1 MPLILAIDSD
11 RRQSEQLA
19 ALMRKSLKVELVQAT
34 SAGEGLHA
42 LQERVPDLI
51 LTSPLLS
58 PFDDGVLDEYLRELG
73 TQAAHVQTVR
83 IPVLSA
89 VSKPSAR
96 SLFSLGKKKTPSTA
110 PDGCDPKVFADEIA
124 QYLARAQE
132 RRASKSAAPSVTTST
147 EARSLPAVIE
157 STVHQPI
164 EPPHEDDPIVREFGA
179 IDGDYS
185 TGREDE
191 DEQTPIYQPVAT
203 IQTFDIPEEPEPVAF
218 RHTEP
223 VASEPAP
230 VASDP
235 EPIIVRPM
243 SILNL
248 NEPMVISQAR
258 PKTSDEA
265 PVPART
271 SSIVRDPD
279 PIVESEP
286 ESLESSSHHVS
297 IATKAH
303 ESIDTDAPV
312 DAHTLIDMPAPI
324 EAHASVDVHASVEM
338 PASIEEHDPEPIVV
352 NPAPTSVTHAA
363 PSRVDVSDKPH
374 RPATAPITSFETA
387 LAAIRAAWAGPT
399 QPNSGSTTSTA
410 APRTAA
416 RVDGT
421 PSVARELPATPA
433 AASPR
438 DAQTPATVAP
448 VRPTQVEVDLTGDI
462 DALEH
467 IDRQEPGEQTDAAD
481 DSSAR
486 RRSPKARKNGA
497 RTPTAM
503 PRTANGSAV
512 QDEWGMFDPNKC
524 GFSALVD
531 KLDEVADPHD
541 HPARTTKVRVIS
553 IG

>member
-11 RRQSEQLA
+11 RRQSEVLA

-42 LQERVPDLI
+42 LQERIPDLI

-132 RRASKSAAPSVTTST
+132 RRALKSAAPTVTTHTDAPS
-147 EARSLPAVIE
+147 RPAVIE
-157 STVHQPI
+157 SPVHESIATPD
-164 EPPHEDDPIVREFGA
+164 DDPIAREFDAFDAELSVGV
-179 IDGDYS
+179 
-185 TGREDE
+185 DE
-191 DEQTPIYQPVAT
+191 DEPTPIYQPVAT
-203 IQTFDIPEEPEPVAF
+203 IQTFEIPEEPEPVAF

-223 VASEPAP
+223 VAAEPAP
-230 VASDP
+230 IASDP
-235 EPIIVRPM
+235 EPIVVRPM

-248 NEPMVISQAR
+248 NEPMVITPSR
-258 PKTSDEA
+258 PITNDPA
-265 PVPART
+265 PVMARA
-271 SSIVRDPD
+271 SSILRDPD
-279 PIVESEP
+279 PIVEPEP
-286 ESLESSSHHVS
+286 PASSSPVES
-297 IATKAH
+297 MATDAH
-303 ESIDTDAPV
+303 ESIETDTPIDAP
-312 DAHTLIDMPAPI
+312 TLIEMSAPI
-324 EAHASVDVHASVEM
+324 EAQASIEM
-338 PASIEEHDPEPIVV
+338 RASIEEQDSDPVV
-352 NPAPTSVTHAA
+352 ASPAPTGVSQPE
-363 PSRVDVSDKPH
+363 PSPVDVSDAPH

-399 QPNSGSTTSTA
+399 KPNAASITSAAAKSTA
-410 APRTAA
+410 H
-416 RVDGT
+416 VNGT
-421 PSVARELPATPA
+421 PSFAHEPPATPA
-433 AASPR
+433 SASLR
-438 DAQTPATVAP
+438 EAQTPATVAP

-462 DALEH
+462 DALED
-467 IDRQEPGEQTDAAD
+467 IDRQEPGDQPGAAD
-481 DSSAR
+481 ESSAR
-486 RRSPKARKNGA
+486 RRSPKPRKNGA
-497 RTPTAM
+497 RTPTPM
-503 PRTANGSAV
+503 PRTANGTPV
-512 QDEWGMFDPNKC
+512 QDEWGMFDPNQC